1 MDSESGSLESAREAA
16 LRFLDHAPRTAAEVR
31 RRLARDGWPEEAIA
45 AVLEGLEEAGLVDDR
60 AFSRQWVQSRARRKG
75 LGPARLEAE
84 LRQRGVDRE
93 AVQEALAQ
101 LDAQAALE
109 SALEAAQRRFGAMDL
124 EDPAVRRRAG
134 EFLRRR
140 GHTWE
145 TIEQVFARMGANRK

>member
-1 MDSESGSLESAREAA
+1 MDAECGSLESAREAA

-31 RRLARDGWPEEAIA
+31 RRLARGGWPAEVVQ

-60 AFSRQWVQSRARRKG
+60 AFSRQWVESRARRKG

-93 AVQEALAQ
+93 ALEEALAQ
-101 LDAQAALE
+101 VDAQAALE
-109 SALEAAQRRFGAMDL
+109 SAVEAARRRFGAENL
-124 EDPAVRRRAG
+124 EDPAVRRRVG

-140 GHTWE
+140 GHTRE
-145 TIEQVFARMGANRK
+145 AIEQVFARMGANTM